1 MNAYIIRKAVFVCK
15 FLTFLQYVCKNR
27 AKNAIGGENKDDPFS
42 KLNEEILI
50 ETVTTGCI
58 IAQIYKQVYVY
69 IYV

>member
-1 MNAYIIRKAVFVCK
+1 MYVFDI
-15 FLTFLQYVCKNR
+15 LTIYMSKNR

-58 IAQIYKQVYVY
+58 IAQIYKQVYF
-69 IYV
+69 